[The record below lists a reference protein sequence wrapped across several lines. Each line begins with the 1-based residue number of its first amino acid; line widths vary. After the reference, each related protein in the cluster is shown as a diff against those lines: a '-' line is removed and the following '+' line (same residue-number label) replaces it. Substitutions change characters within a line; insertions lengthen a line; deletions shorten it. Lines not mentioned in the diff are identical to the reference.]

1 MTESVHGG
9 AGRRA
14 GPRAIALVGPFAS
27 GKTTLLEALL
37 ARTGAIPRQG
47 SVTAGTS
54 IGDASAEARA
64 HQMSV
69 ELNIAETAFLDDR
82 ITIFD
87 CPGSVEFAHEAEA
100 VLAVVDCAVVVV
112 EADPRKVPAL
122 QTWLGLLEARG
133 IPRLVFLNKIDKS
146 DMGVEEA
153 LGLMQKASR
162 APLLLRHIP
171 IRQNDIVTGFVDLA
185 LERAFLYREQAPSE
199 VIDISD
205 PDRAREAEARYAMLE
220 KLADYDDGLMEALLD
235 DIEPAQDHVFADLV
249 RDFRDGL
256 VCPVLIGSA
265 LHGHG
270 VGRLLKAIRHEAPDV
285 ADLADRLGLS
295 LEGEPVVQIVKTI
308 NAGHAGKLSIGRVLR
323 GAIDDATELAG
334 PNGPVG
340 RVSGLLRPSGQQM
353 VKRETVQIGETAGF
367 GKLDGAATGMTLAVG
382 KSAPAQLAPLAA
394 ADPVMALAIG
404 AVDRK
409 DEAKLALALAK
420 LSEESPALVVGQD
433 ADTGEVRLGG
443 QGEMHLRVAME
454 RVAARFGL
462 SVEQHQPSIPYRET
476 IKANATVR
484 GRHKKQSG
492 GHGQFGDCVLEIR
505 PQPRGAG
512 FVFEDAITGGA
523 IPRNYIPAVEA
534 GIIDALKKGPLGH
547 PVVDVAVRLT
557 DGSYHS
563 VDSSDQAFR
572 TAAQIGMREA
582 LEQCQ
587 PVLLEPVLHVSIMVP
602 SDTAPRVNMMVTQRR
617 GQLLGFDARE
627 GWPGWDTVEAEIPEA
642 EMAGFII
649 ELRSATSGAGS
660 YTARFDHLAE
670 QTGRAAAADTRKSN
684 ARAA

>member
-47 SVTAGTS
+47 SVMAGTS

-100 VLAVVDCAVVVV
+100 VLAAVDCAVVVV
-112 EADPRKVPAL
+112 EADPRKIPAL
-122 QTWLGLLEARG
+122 QTWLGLLEARN
-133 IPRLVFLNKIDKS
+133 IPRFVFLNKIDKS

-235 DIEPAQDHVFADLV
+235 DIEPSQDLVFADLV

-295 LEGEPVVQIVKTI
+295 REGEPVVQIVKTI

-334 PNGPVG
+334 PNGSVG
-340 RVSGLLRPSGQQM
+340 RVSGLLRPTGQQM
-353 VKRETVQIGETAGF
+353 AKRETVQTGETAGF
-367 GKLDGAATGMTLAVG
+367 GKLDGAATGMTLTVG
-382 KSAPAQLAPLAA
+382 KSAIAQLAPLAA
-394 ADPVMALAIG
+394 ADSVMALAIG
-404 AVDRK
+404 AVDHK

-420 LSEESPALVVGQD
+420 LAEESPALVVGQD

-454 RVAARFGL
+454 RLAGRFGL

-512 FVFEDAITGGA
+512 FLFEDAITGGA

-617 GQLLGFDARE
+617 GQLLGFDARD

-649 ELRSATSGAGS
+649 ELRSATAGAGS

-670 QTGRAAAADTRKSN
+670 QTGRAATADTRKSS

>member
-1 MTESVHGG
+1 MTESIHGG

-47 SVTAGTS
+47 SVASGTS
-54 IGDASAEARA
+54 VGDASAEARA

-100 VLAVVDCAVVVV
+100 ALAVVDCAVVVV
-112 EADPRKVPAL
+112 EADPRKIPAL
-122 QTWLGLLEARG
+122 QTWLGMLEARG
-133 IPRLVFLNKIDKS
+133 IPRFVFLNKIDKS
-146 DMGVEEA
+146 EMGVEEA
-153 LGLMQKASR
+153 LELMQKASR

-199 VIDISD
+199 VIDMSD
-205 PDRAREAEARYAMLE
+205 PDRVREAEARYAMLE
-220 KLADYDDGLMEALLD
+220 KLADYDDALMEALLD
-235 DIEPAQDHVFADLV
+235 DIEPARDHVFADLV

-270 VGRLLKAIRHEAPDV
+270 VGRLLKAIRHEAPDITAV
-285 ADLADRLGLS
+285 LDRLALPS
-295 LEGEPVVQIVKTI
+295 AGEPVVQIVKTV

-323 GAIDDATELAG
+323 GAIEDAAELAG
-334 PNGPVG
+334 PSGPVG
-340 RVSGLLRPSGQQM
+340 RVSSLLRPTGVQM
-353 VKRETVQIGETAGF
+353 VKRDTVQTGETAGF
-367 GKLDGAATGMTLAVG
+367 GKLDGAATGMTLAAG
-382 KSAPAQLAPLAA
+382 KSAVPQLAPLAA
-394 ADPVMALAIG
+394 PEPVMALAIG
-404 AVDRK
+404 SIDRK

-420 LSEESPALVVGQD
+420 LSEESPAMVVGQD

-454 RVAARFGL
+454 RLAARFGL
-462 SVEQHQPSIPYRET
+462 SVEQRPPSIPYRET
-476 IKANATVR
+476 IRASATVR

-492 GHGQFGDCVLEIR
+492 GHGQFGDCVLEVR

-512 FVFEDAITGGA
+512 FLFEDAITGGA

-534 GIIDALKKGPLGH
+534 GVLDALKKGPLGH
-547 PVVDVAVRLT
+547 RVVDVAVRLT

-572 TAAQIGMREA
+572 TAGQIGMREA

-587 PVLLEPVLHVSIMVP
+587 PVLLEPVLHVSVIVP
-602 SDTAPRVNMMVTQRR
+602 SETAPRVNMMVTQRR
-617 GQLLGFDARE
+617 GQLLGFDARS

-642 EMAGFII
+642 EMAGFIV

-660 YTARFDHLAE
+660 YTARYDHLAE
-670 QTGRAAAADTRKSN
+670 QTSRTTTPDGRKTN